1 MKKKILTI
9 LLSSAMIFSMG
20 ISTVSAAA
28 ADDTASTESIVVSKT
43 EGITDTTYGKV
54 RGFIDNGTYTFRGI
68 PYAKADRFEMPE
80 APDSWDGIRNCL
92 VYGST
97 APITKMTDPDGGDFI
112 IPHRYWAQSED
123 CQNLNVWTQDLDTNA
138 KKPVMVWFHGGGF
151 TIGSSI
157 EGVAYDGKN
166 LSEYGDVV
174 VVTVNHRL
182 NVLGYMD
189 LSDYGEDYKY
199 SGNCGTADIVASLKW
214 VKENIA
220 NFGGDPDNVTIFGQS
235 GGGCKVLNM
244 FAASEAEGLFD
255 QAIVQ
260 SGGEGH
266 IDQDTAKKVAA
277 KTLEILGI
285 SADQI
290 DQIKDV
296 PYDTLD
302 AAATEA
308 QKQVGEELGT
318 YVGWSPVLDEDYLQ
332 TDYLDWTNDVPV
344 MVGSVFGEMNCWTA
358 LDPNETNKNSW
369 TDEEV
374 DEKLTEKYGDKA
386 EAVKKAFLKAYPEKS
401 ACDAYYVSNRTG
413 DFDTLAKRLE
423 SGDNKNYNYLV
434 SYESPLDGGVNL
446 WHCGE
451 IPFVF
456 HNVDLVAGS
465 YGGSQDAYDL
475 QDVMA
480 SAWVNFACTGDPNG
494 ENVPEWSTYTDDNKS
509 TMVFDTTSGER
520 IGYDAELQEL
530 ISQ

>member
-1 MKKKILTI
+1 
-9 LLSSAMIFSMG
+9 
-20 ISTVSAAA
+20 
-28 ADDTASTESIVVSKT
+28 
-43 EGITDTTYGKV
+43 
-54 RGFIDNGTYTFRGI
+54 
-68 PYAKADRFEMPE
+68 
-80 APDSWDGIRNCL
+80 
-92 VYGST
+92 
-97 APITKMTDPDGGDFI
+97 
-112 IPHRYWAQSED
+112 
-123 CQNLNVWTQDLDTNA
+123 
-138 KKPVMVWFHGGGF
+138 
-151 TIGSSI
+151 
-157 EGVAYDGKN
+157 
-166 LSEYGDVV
+166 
-174 VVTVNHRL
+174 
-182 NVLGYMD
+182 
-189 LSDYGEDYKY
+189 
-199 SGNCGTADIVASLKW
+199 
-214 VKENIA
+214 
-220 NFGGDPDNVTIFGQS
+220 
-235 GGGCKVLNM
+235 M